1 MTNLNLNFQQKRTKT
16 AITQRIKKISSDLK
30 SHSIT
35 VQVPAASTTTIPPV
49 PQVSTPPLQTNEIQ
63 DGTLS
68 EEEVD
73 EETSSDDDNVSKISC
88 NFKRKHSP
96 LKKQRY
102 HDFEKSYLEP
112 TAHPHTPLEF
122 FGTQRVKLND
132 PIVLPLEDESFKLIF
147 GYPPFDIEIRE
158 VQYLNDGKIGI
169 RYFILLPSRE
179 DLEPIVGADY
189 VSRWYIKYECLP
201 LKTSI
206 FSFLHHTCT
215 PSEKEKYLDC
225 EISIEK
231 CLKFFSISISPK
243 KKERIDLSGWVES
256 N

>member
-1 MTNLNLNFQQKRTKT
+1 MPKASAWLPAEDCFLKSELIKNPNLISDDIMTNLNLNFQQKRTKT
-16 AITQRIKKISSDLK
+16 A
-30 SHSIT
+30 IT

-49 PQVSTPPLQTNEIQ
+49 PQVN
-63 DGTLS
+63 GTLS
-68 EEEVD
+68 EEEMD
-73 EETSSDDDNVSKISC
+73 EETSSDDDNVSKISS

-189 VSRWYIKYECLP
+189 ASRWYIKYECLP

-231 CLKFFSISISPK
+231 CLKI
-243 KKERIDLSGWVES
+243 
-256 N
+256 